1 MVDTGCAWGSTRVDL
16 GLFREEGVNKLS
28 VSGEVDDMDRGGGV
42 GRKTGR
48 TGAGVDGCPEIG
60 TRVEME
66 CGGNDTR
73 LMSEV

>member
-1 MVDTGCAWGSTRVDL
+1 MVDTGCDGGRIRVDL

-28 VSGEVDDMDRGGGV
+28 VSGEVEDMDSGGGV
-42 GRKTGR
+42 GRRTGR

-66 CGGNDTR
+66 CGGKDTR